1 MKQLF
6 TLIYLCL
13 CAGYGFGQDLPS
25 CPSGTLSTIGQN
37 PPVKSTLN
45 LPTNPKHLREQPP
58 FSSDRIIYWIHGL
71 GGDTDSWA
79 RAAQATQYQPPG
91 QQVPGYPARRV
102 TSLPLS
108 YSQFSLSGAAST
120 LHNMLVMQ
128 GDPVCTANGI
138 TDKTINF
145 IIAHS
150 QGGIVS
156 RATDKMYDDLG
167 MQAERRF
174 GGIVTF
180 GTPHAGA
187 MILNNKDQFG
197 LFADEACSALI
208 AGPLEDSIQNNPIVD
223 FFVSNES
230 FQSIKD
236 GLCQIMGEQIAPIM
250 FKGQFRE
257 ITDDYKVGAAALAEL
272 NSHNADIPRVAFY
285 GVEEEPV
292 FYRTIYSLKVKTPN
306 SFPTFSADP
315 DDELVDRFNN
325 LLNKYRSKYEQY
337 QSMVTLL
344 ESLGLP
350 CSPFDWV
357 TRFEFCSE
365 WDATYWKLFRRKN
378 EWRKGVYWLQNSN
391 SKYKAIIGA
400 DRSHWVNTYQ
410 CSCNGSNFPSSQ
422 PSCPPGCTL
431 TGVSSFW
438 QTEELPS
445 DGVVLAESAGAY
457 PGAIS
462 RIMLKS
468 NHQQMRNDSNTKAC
482 LFELL
487 EGHYGDFFR
496 TSTR

>member
-1 MKQLF
+1 MKHLF
-6 TLIYLCL
+6 TLFFLGGFAAIN
-13 CAGYGFGQDLPS
+13 FGQNLPG
-25 CPSGTLSTIGQN
+25 CPSGPLSTIGQN
-37 PPVKSTLN
+37 TPLKGDLN
-45 LPTNPKHLREQPP
+45 LPNNPKHLREQPP
-58 FSSDRIIYWIHGL
+58 SSSDRIIYWIHGL
-71 GGDTDSWA
+71 GGNNDSWA

-91 QQVPGYPARRV
+91 QQIPGYPARRV

-120 LHNMLVMQ
+120 LHNMLIMQ
-128 GDPVCTANGI
+128 GDPVCTAHGI

-156 RATDKMYDDLG
+156 RATDKMYDDMG
-167 MQAERRF
+167 TQSERRF

-208 AGPLEDSIQNNPIVD
+208 AGPLEDTIQNNPVID

-236 GLCQIMGEQIAPIM
+236 GLCQILGEQIAPIM
-250 FKGQFRE
+250 FKDQFRE
-257 ITDDYKVGAAALAEL
+257 ITDDYKVGAAPLAEL
-272 NSHNADIPRVAFY
+272 NGHNADIPRVAFF
-285 GVEEEPV
+285 GDEEEPV

-315 DDELVDRFNN
+315 DDELVERYNN

-337 QSMVTLL
+337 QSMVVML

-350 CSPFDWV
+350 CSPFDWL
-357 TRFEFCSE
+357 TRFEFCSQ
-365 WDATYWKLFRRKN
+365 WDATYWKLLRRRN
-378 EWRKGVYWLQNSN
+378 EWRKGVSWLQNSN
-391 SKYKAIIGA
+391 NKYKTIIGA
-400 DRSHWVNTYQ
+400 LETNWITTYT
-410 CSCNGSNFPSSQ
+410 CNCNGSTFPTNQ
-422 PSCPPGCTL
+422 PTCPPGCTL
-431 TGVSSFW
+431 SGSSSY
-438 QTEELPS
+438 LNMVNHPN
-445 DGVVLAESAGAY
+445 DGVVLANSASAY

-462 RIMLKS
+462 RAMPKS
-468 NHQQMRNDSNTKAC
+468 NHQQMRNDSNTKAR

-487 EGHYGDFFR
+487 EGYYGDYFR
-496 TSTR
+496 TSTQ